1 MANSPEAPVA
11 AAASSQAEKAKNR
24 ELVKRS
30 GHFIS
35 RNKMITLAVLASL
48 AASFYWGL
56 WASDRYVSESH
67 VIIERTNL
75 AGGQNMDFSS
85 LLSGTASGTRADQLL
100 LRDFLRSKDMLIKM
114 DGALRLREHYSSS
127 KHDIFSR
134 LGDKNEPI
142 ESFHQYFQK
151 RVSIEFDDYTGVL
164 VIRAQAYD
172 AATARQI
179 AEFLLKEGETFMNQ
193 AAQKLAGSQVEFL
206 QQQVNRLYDQALFT
220 RQELVAYQN
229 KHGMISPQAS
239 AENIS
244 AVVARLEGQRIEL
257 EAQRRALMA
266 YLVQD
271 HASVVMLTQQIQA
284 LDRQI
289 KQEKNKLASSRGAS
303 LNQTVEEYQ
312 RLEMEAGFAQD
323 VYKTA
328 LVALEKGRF
337 EATRML
343 KQLSVVQA
351 PLDPQEAVEPRRI
364 YNTVVYVLVI
374 WLLTG
379 VALLLRAIVQDH
391 KD

>member
-1 MANSPEAPVA
+1 MLTRK
-11 AAASSQAEKAKNR
+11 EKSR
-24 ELVKRS
+24 HLVKQT
-30 GHFIS
+30 GNIIS
-35 RNKMITLAVLASL
+35 RNKLLTLAVVASL
-48 AASFYWGL
+48 LSALYWCV

-67 VIIERTNL
+67 IIIERTNL
-75 AGGQNMDFSS
+75 AGGQSMDFSS
-85 LLSGTASGTRADQLL
+85 LLSGTMSGTRADQLL

-172 AATARQI
+172 AVTARQI
-179 AEFLLKEGETFMNQ
+179 AEFLLKEGEAFMNQ

-312 RLEMEAGFAQD
+312 RLEMEATFAQD

-364 YNTVVYVLVI
+364 YNTVVYVLLI
-374 WLLTG
+374 WLLAG

>member
-1 MANSPEAPVA
+1 MLTRK
-11 AAASSQAEKAKNR
+11 EKSR
-24 ELVKRS
+24 HLVKQT
-30 GHFIS
+30 GNIIS
-35 RNKMITLAVLASL
+35 RNKLLTLAVVASL
-48 AASFYWGL
+48 LSALYWCV

-67 VIIERTNL
+67 IIIERTNL
-75 AGGQNMDFSS
+75 AGGQSMDFSS
-85 LLSGTASGTRADQLL
+85 LLSGTMSGTRADQLL

-134 LGDKNEPI
+134 LDDKNEPI
-142 ESFHQYFQK
+142 ESFHQYFLK

-172 AATARQI
+172 AAMARQI
-179 AEFLLKEGETFMNQ
+179 AEFLLKEGEAFMNQ

-289 KQEKNKLASSRGAS
+289 KQEKNKLASNRGAS

-351 PLDPQEAVEPRRI
+351 PLEPQEAVEPRRI